1 MVPNATIYSLTESA
15 SLIERVLG
23 HVLRL
28 PENDP
33 VKGFV
38 MYVPTHGRKKPG
50 RQRTLFTNYI
60 HCPLGDSD
68 NLLNN
73 NQLLEMAQDRYQWR
87 KPASFPVVLGDFGC
101 DVTCQACRE
110 NSRYRARFQAS
121 AGHSDSANRPGYEAG
136 RKLVVGCSAAKG

>member
-15 SLIERVLG
+15 PLIERVLG

-28 PENDP
+28 PEDDP

-50 RQRTLFTNYI
+50 RKRTLFTNYI
-60 HCPLGDSD
+60 HCLLGDPD

-87 KPASFPVVLGDFGC
+87 K
-101 DVTCQACRE
+101 
-110 NSRYRARFQAS
+110 
-121 AGHSDSANRPGYEAG
+121 
-136 RKLVVGCSAAKG
+136 LVVGCSAAKG

>member
-1 MVPNATIYSLTESA
+1 MKRRGGH
-15 SLIERVLG
+15 LILLETNRHGAKCYHLQPHRERVLG

-38 MYVPTHGRKKPG
+38 MYVPTHGSKKPG
-50 RQRTLFTNYI
+50 RQRTLFINYI
-60 HCPLGDSD
+60 HCPLRDPD

-87 KPASFPVVLGDFGC
+87 K
-101 DVTCQACRE
+101 
-110 NSRYRARFQAS
+110 
-121 AGHSDSANRPGYEAG
+121 
-136 RKLVVGCSAAKG
+136 LVVDCSAAKG